1 MQGGWEQKN
10 KKSGRRRRKEQVGEC
25 ADATDVVIDPTK
37 RANIEKS
44 EDERSR
50 KNTMKCG
57 QSGKG
62 NEESYCEGG
71 KRTTG

>member
-44 EDERSR
+44 EDE
-50 KNTMKCG
+50 
-57 QSGKG
+57 
-62 NEESYCEGG
+62 
-71 KRTTG
+71 